1 VSKPSLDS
9 ADMLG
14 KIRDLP
20 RQLRSGFRLGEDA
33 WRSLA
38 CPRPEVLA
46 VAGMGGS
53 ALCGDLLKLYLAR
66 QADIPV
72 LVFRDYGLPRF
83 VGEQAMVVVSSY
95 SGNTEETLSAL
106 DDAIARKAFVVC
118 ITSGG
123 RLLEEA
129 RKRSLPCVQIPG
141 GLPPRASLGYS
152 FSALLALAW
161 RAGLCP
167 DPREE
172 LAGCSDH
179 LESLD
184 ETYRSSEPA
193 GNPALGL
200 AGDLRGRVPI
210 IYCGADLEAV
220 GLRWK
225 NQFCENSK
233 QMAFAS
239 VVPEANHNEVMGWEG
254 DVEGMVPGIVVLRT
268 PDEHPSSAQSLSM
281 LKRIAG
287 TGGGFCGEFWASGS
301 SLLCRQFSLI
311 LLGDYAS
318 VYLALARGVDPT
330 PIRTIDRIKAWLKE
344 DPGRT
349 DESHNPSCR

>member
-1 VSKPSLDS
+1 VTNLSLDS
-9 ADMLG
+9 FDMLG
-14 KIRDLP
+14 KVRDLP
-20 RQLRSGFRLGEDA
+20 QQLRSGFKLGQDA
-33 WRSLA
+33 WRTAA
-38 CPRPEVLA
+38 CPRPEALA
-46 VAGMGGS
+46 VAGMGAS
-53 ALCGDLLKLYLAR
+53 ALCGDLLRLYLAR

-83 VGEQAMVVVSSY
+83 VGEQVMVVVSSY

-106 DDAIARKAFVVC
+106 EDAIARKAFVVC

-129 RKRSLPCVQIPG
+129 RKRSLPCVQIPT

-152 FSALLALAW
+152 FSALVALAW

-167 DPREE
+167 DPRDE
-172 LAGCSDH
+172 LAGCADH
-179 LESLD
+179 LEGLG
-184 ETYRSSEPA
+184 ETYRGSEPG
-193 GNPALGL
+193 GNPALRL
-200 AGDLRGRVPI
+200 AGDLEGRVPI
-210 IYCGADLEAV
+210 IYCGTDLEAV

-239 VVPEANHNEVMGWEG
+239 VVPEANHNEVMGWEA
-254 DVEGMVPGIVVLRT
+254 DTEGLVAGIVVLRT
-268 PDEHPSSAQSLSM
+268 PDEHPSSAHSLSM
-281 LKRIAG
+281 LKSIAG
-287 TGGGFCGEFWASGS
+287 ASGRFCGEFWASGS

-344 DPGRT
+344 DTGRT
-349 DESHNPSCR
+349 DESHNSSCR